1 MTTDPMPQTNTVQ
14 RRQTN
19 TDQPRP
25 QINTDEHG
33 SVLIRVRQWLLR
45 SVFVGVRLRWSAR
58 VPQWRLGIVLLC
70 LCLWPAVVSV
80 AERPRFE
87 SQRRDGAI
95 AVDGRF
101 DDWYG
106 PLQPFGADPVAI
118 QFLNDG
124 DFLYVRLTASDA
136 ATRKQIRRLGMTI
149 WFDPS
154 GGTKKKFG
162 IKYPVVETGGG
173 ASGRGHRGEGSS
185 QDAPEPGD
193 RVDIFGPGK
202 DDARS
207 LTRDHLS
214 GVEVAIREEE
224 GTLHYELKVPL
235 GHASDHPY
243 AIDTAPGRTIGVGL
257 ETGKMQQ
264 HSSDTGRGGGSGG
277 GGGGMGGG
285 GRGHGG
291 GGGGGGMGGG
301 GGRGG
306 HGGGGE
312 GQGDF
317 QPPKPLKSWGI
328 VAIAPVR

>member
-1 MTTDPMPQTNTVQ
+1 
-14 RRQTN
+14 
-19 TDQPRP
+19 
-25 QINTDEHG
+25 
-33 SVLIRVRQWLLR
+33 VLTEPVLVRVRQWR
-45 SVFVGVRLRWSAR
+45 SVA
-58 VPQWRLGIVLLC
+58 VLIGG

-95 AVDGRF
+95 AVDGKF

-106 PLQPFGADPVAI
+106 QLQPFGADPVAI

-136 ATRKQIRRLGMTI
+136 ATRMQIRRLGLTV

-162 IKYPVVETGGG
+162 IKYPVVEPGGG
-173 ASGRGHRGEGSS
+173 RGRRGDGPPD
-185 QDAPEPGD
+185 DAVTAGD
-193 RVDIFGPGK
+193 RVDIIGPGK

-207 LTRDHLS
+207 LTRDHLA
-214 GVEVAIREEE
+214 GVEVAIRAEE

-235 GHASDHPY
+235 ARTADRPY

-264 HSSDTGRGGGSGG
+264 RSFGTERGGGF
-277 GGGGMGGG
+277 GGG
-285 GRGHGG
+285 GRGMPGG
-291 GGGGGGMGGG
+291 GAGRAG
-301 GGRGG
+301 GGRGRG
-306 HGGGGE
+306 GRGGGGQRE
-312 GQGDF
+312 F
-317 QPPKPLKSWGI
+317 QPPKPLKPWGI

>member
-1 MTTDPMPQTNTVQ
+1 M
-14 RRQTN
+14 
-19 TDQPRP
+19 
-25 QINTDEHG
+25 
-33 SVLIRVRQWLLR
+33 LIRVRLWL
-45 SVFVGVRLRWSAR
+45 
-58 VPQWRLGIVLLC
+58 VLMWV
-70 LCLWPAVVSV
+70 CLWPAVVSV

-87 SQRRDGAI
+87 SQRRDNAI
-95 AVDGRF
+95 TVDGKF

-106 PLQPFGADPVAI
+106 HLQPFGADPVAV

-124 DFLYVRLTASDA
+124 EFLYIRLTASDA
-136 ATRKQIRRLGMTI
+136 ATRMQIRRLGMTV

-162 IKYPVVETGGG
+162 IRYPVVEGGAGNGEGRGRHGRGFGGG
-173 ASGRGHRGEGSS
+173 SAKSGEASPDE
-185 QDAPEPGD
+185 AAEPGD
-193 RVDIFGPGK
+193 RIDIIGPGK

-207 LTRDHLS
+207 LTRDHLP
-214 GVEVAIREEE
+214 GVGVAIRTEE

-235 GHASDHPY
+235 ARTTDQPY

-257 ETGKMQQ
+257 ETGKMPQR
-264 HSSDTGRGGGSGG
+264 SSGAGRGGGFGGG

-291 GGGGGGMGGG
+291 GMGG

-306 HGGGGE
+306 
-312 GQGDF
+312 QRDF
-317 QPPKPLKSWGI
+317 QPPKPLKVWGI